1 MKSQRQA
8 LLYFRCFVFLL
19 LTATAA
25 IADDSMKDPMVYSI
39 SNMYKQP
46 WFFDVMCAAA
56 IGWVLGL
63 VKGYNGTRNW
73 LAQYNMASNQLRW
86 RWVSTAAIAIA
97 GLVGFP
103 ALARAAGL
111 AAAAAA
117 APVPV
122 LDWQPCPDP
131 SQRGFDCATAQAPL
145 DYSDPQ
151 GATIELAVIRHLAT
165 DPANRLGTL
174 FYNPGGP
181 GAPGT
186 ATLPLELPLFPVT
199 LSARFDLISWDP
211 RGIGASTAV
220 RCFATPED
228 EQQFFAGLPEGF
240 PVGWA
245 EQRAWI
251 SRYARFGLRC
261 AESNGDLLAHVST
274 ADTAKDLDLLRQAV
288 GDPQLNFLGISYGTF
303 LGATYANLFPD
314 KVRTMVLDGNLDPV
328 AWTNG
333 GGDEASLS
341 LTLRLGADESSAKTL
356 DAFLTLCGQAATA
369 CCAFSDGSAAA
380 TKAKWRTLLQR
391 LRAHPVTVGSPPRT
405 WTYAA
410 LVTHIGAETATGA
423 TPQLALLQ
431 TWAPAAEL
439 LETLWNASLEPSGWV
454 SEAAAAPGNPAEWR
468 LAVLCGESPTP
479 RHPGVY
485 PALAALAY
493 ARARDVGPA
502 WIWASDEPCASW
514 PATAADPY
522 AGPWNR
528 PTANPVLVIGN
539 LFDPETPYEG
549 AVAMAREL
557 AHARLLTV
565 DGYGHTAFHN
575 PSTCANDYMSR
586 YVVDG
591 TLPPPGT
598 VCSQDQQPFTT
609 GP

>member
-1 MKSQRQA
+1 MKQNLRGFTGAGPSLPMVAAEGTRAQTPGSFLRFSAFGQ
-8 LLYFRCFVFLL
+8 FVDPPPAEARKHRYRGWRRV
-19 LTATAA
+19 ATAA
-25 IADDSMKDPMVYSI
+25 V
-39 SNMYKQP
+39 
-46 WFFDVMCAAA
+46 
-56 IGWVLGL
+56 
-63 VKGYNGTRNW
+63 
-73 LAQYNMASNQLRW
+73 
-86 RWVSTAAIAIA
+86 AIA
-97 GLVGFP
+97 GLAGFP
-103 ALARAAGL
+103 ALAPAAGL

-122 LDWQPCPDP
+122 LDWQPCADP
-131 SQRGFDCATAQAPL
+131 GQRGFDCATAQAPL

-165 DPANRLGTL
+165 DPANRLGT
-174 FYNPGGP
+174 FFFNPGGP
-181 GAPGT
+181 GGPGT
-186 ATLPLELPLFPVT
+186 LQLPQWLGLFPATLR
-199 LSARFDLISWDP
+199 ARFDLISWDP
-211 RGIGASTAV
+211 RGVGASTAV
-220 RCFATPED
+220 RCFATSED
-228 EQQFFAGLPEGF
+228 EQKFFAGLPDGF
-240 PVGWA
+240 PVGRA

-251 SRYARFGLRC
+251 SLYARFGLRC

-274 ADTAKDLDLLRQAV
+274 TDTANDLDLLRQAV
-288 GDPQLNFLGISYGTF
+288 GDPQLNFLGLSYGTF

-314 KVRTMVLDGNLDPV
+314 KVRTMVLDGNADPV
-328 AWTNG
+328 MYTNG
-333 GGDEASLS
+333 GDDDAPLGLF
-341 LTLRLGADESSAKTL
+341 LRLGSDESAAKTL

-369 CCAFSDGSAAA
+369 GCAFSDGSAAA
-380 TKAKWRTLLQR
+380 TKAKWRTLLRR

-410 LVTHIGAETATGA
+410 LATYIGSESATG
-423 TPQLALLQ
+423 TGPQLAIVADW
-431 TWAPAAEL
+431 TPAAVL
-439 LETLWNASLEPSGWV
+439 LETLWNASLEPSAWV
-454 SEAAAAPGNPAEWR
+454 SKAAPAILPPVPPEQRN
-468 LAVLCGESPTP
+468 AVLCGESPNP

-485 PALAALAY
+485 PALAALSY
-493 ARARDVGPA
+493 ARAGDVGPGFV
-502 WIWASDEPCASW
+502 WGSDEPCASW

-565 DGYGHTAFHN
+565 NGYGHTAFLN
-575 PSTCANDYMSR
+575 PSTCANDYVSR

-609 GP
+609 SP